1 MFRLLVGVATA
12 ALMLEMTVDLIV
24 RLVLSIID
32 AASSSSSSSSSPH
45 WLLLSLE
52 EG

>member
-32 AASSSSSSSSSPH
+32 AASSSSSSSPH